1 LVKAATRL
9 NYRRYIAMSH
19 GFRKYFDTTCTHSG
33 MNPIYI
39 EFCLGHSLKGVKDS
53 YFLPQPDS
61 NGVYLDILTIYRPS
75 LNSKVQDRELR

>member
-1 LVKAATRL
+1 
-9 NYRRYIAMSH
+9 MSH
-19 GFRKYFDTTCTHSG
+19 GFRKFFDTTCTNSG

-61 NGVYLDILTIYRPS
+61 NGGYLDILEGRDKSPGW
-75 LNSKVQDRELR
+75 Q